1 MGCLI
6 KVTGIFT
13 CLNLPR
19 VCNFSVAVDGRRD
32 YLGSCN
38 YMDCKRFLKKNL
50 NFANRM
56 NIARKNPGIGAL

>member
-19 VCNFSVAVDGRRD
+19 VCNFSVAVDDRRD
-32 YLGSCN
+32 YILVLAITWIVN
-38 YMDCKRFLKKNL
+38 DFLKRIETL
-50 NFANRM
+50 RM
-56 NIARKNPGIGAL
+56 G